1 MNETTIDSKL
11 KYLIQ
16 VCKETQNYR
25 KLAVSGFILISNK
38 IDEFGIKL
46 GLRPRNKEKEEKIFE
61 YIRLINDVFESNL
74 KLHIF
79 KKEIIDNLKKY
90 EIIFLRSR
98 GDVPYNY
105 IKKIFLLYYELR
117 KLDIPNLHEQLK
129 EDNIIKTTNV
139 NLFSFLSP
147 RGRQKRN
154 NDNKLKPLILHKV
167 KEKEIAL
174 RETLNQNFN
183 SKTFEQAIYLKKIK
197 KGLEE
202 NGKNKIVIQ
211 GALKEN
217 INYQLSLKSIL
228 GYFILGLFL
237 VAFCFG
243 FIVLIEMML
252 FPFTVDTY
260 GLTILLLFGVAAFF
274 LILYW
279 QNFRGE

>member
-1 MNETTIDSKL
+1 MNETIIDSKL

-79 KKEIIDNLKKY
+79 KEEIIDNLKKY

-147 RGRQKRN
+147 RARQKRN

-211 GALKEN
+211 GALKDN

>member
-1 MNETTIDSKL
+1 MNETIIDSKL

-79 KKEIIDNLKKY
+79 KEEIIDNLKKY

-197 KGLEE
+197 EGLEE

-211 GALKEN
+211 GALKDN

>member
-1 MNETTIDSKL
+1 MNETIIDSKL

-79 KKEIIDNLKKY
+79 KEEIIDNLKKY

-211 GALKEN
+211 GALKDN